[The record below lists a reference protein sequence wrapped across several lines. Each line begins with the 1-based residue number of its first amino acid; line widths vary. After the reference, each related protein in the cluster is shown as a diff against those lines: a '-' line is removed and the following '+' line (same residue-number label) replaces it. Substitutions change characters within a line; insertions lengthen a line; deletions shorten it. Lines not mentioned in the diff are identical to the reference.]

1 VIIVSQANLDRQM
14 TRAIRRLDLRLTQR
28 VHTRSLRRGS
38 SFRTLRVLSAQAPQ
52 LAATMRRYL
61 IQLTTFLAPRSVDVA
76 DSTLRQLRTARGH
89 GAKAIGIVIVAEGVS
104 KPASLTST

>member
-1 VIIVSQANLDRQM
+1 
-14 TRAIRRLDLRLTQR
+14 
-28 VHTRSLRRGS
+28 
-38 SFRTLRVLSAQAPQ
+38 VLSAQAPQ